1 MGHGSWS
8 AGDWGR
14 YAAASVSGRSR
25 AEIFGA
31 QGMKDAYDP
40 ARIARRESCD
50 SVDNPASTPV
60 IIGVDVT
67 GSMGSLAE
75 ELIVRGLNTTFTEL
89 LARRPVSDPHVMAM
103 AIGDASCD
111 AAPLQVTQFEADI
124 RIAEQL
130 TGLWLEGG
138 GGGNRGESYSL
149 AHAFAG
155 LKTVHDAHAKRGTK
169 GFLFTVGDEP
179 NLDGVTRDQL
189 RRVLGVEAQG
199 DLSARDCADLA
210 SRTYEVFHVIVDG
223 SYAARDL
230 RGVRATWDPI
240 LPQRVIHLRDPS
252 KLSETIVSTI
262 ELVAGRDRDAVVNSW
277 DRSTALVVAD
287 AVRGLAVA
295 GGRRTSG
302 LRRLFG

>member
-1 MGHGSWS
+1 MGTGSWS
-8 AGDWGR
+8 AASWSR
-14 YAAASVSGRSR
+14 YASASVHGRSR

-31 QGMKDAYDP
+31 RGLDERYDP
-40 ARIARRESCD
+40 RLIAKRESCD
-50 SVDNPASTPV
+50 SADNPESTPV

-103 AIGDASCD
+103 AIGDAWCD
-111 AAPLQVTQFEADI
+111 RAPLQVTQFEADI

-130 TGLWLEGG
+130 TDLWLEGG

-155 LKTVHDAHAKRGTK
+155 LKTVHDAFGKRGRK

-179 NLDGVTRDQL
+179 NLDGVTREQMRDM
-189 RRVLGVEAQG
+189 LGVEVQS
-199 DLSARDCADLA
+199 DLSARDCVDMAA
-210 SRTYEVFHVIVDG
+210 RTYEVFHIIVDG

-230 RGVRATWDPI
+230 RGVRKTWDPI
-240 LPQRVIHLRDPS
+240 LPQRVIHLKDPS
-252 KLSETIVSTI
+252 RLSETIVATI
-262 ELVAGRDRDAVVNSW
+262 ELCAGRDRDTVMKGW

-287 AVRGLAVA
+287 ATRGLQPARR
-295 GGRRTSG
+295 GGG

>member
-1 MGHGSWS
+1 MGTGSWS
-8 AGDWGR
+8 AASWSR
-14 YAAASVSGRSR
+14 YATSSVHGRSR

-31 QGMKDAYDP
+31 RTIDPRYDP
-40 ARIARRESCD
+40 RRIDKRESCD
-50 SVDNPASTPV
+50 SADNPAATPV

-67 GSMGSLAE
+67 GSMGVLAE

-111 AAPLQVTQFEADI
+111 RAPLQVTQFEADI

-155 LKTVHDAHAKRGTK
+155 LKTVHDAYARRGQK

-179 NLDGVTRDQL
+179 NLDGVTRDEM
-189 RRVLGVEAQG
+189 RGVLGIDVEA
-199 DLSARDCADLA
+199 DLSARDCVAIA
-210 SRTYEVFHVIVDG
+210 SRSYEVFHIIVDG

-230 RGVRATWDPI
+230 KGVRRTWDPI
-240 LPQRVIHLRDPS
+240 LPQRVIHLKDPA

-262 ELVAGRDRDAVVNSW
+262 ELCAGRDPDSVMKSW
-277 DRSTALVVAD
+277 DRSTALVVAE
-287 AVRGLAVA
+287 ATRGMRAVA
-295 GGRRTSG
+295 PRGGG